1 MTQIYTEIQANIAS
15 RFRNF
20 RKTVGDNLALI
31 VVGIFDSGSFSTHQI
46 ATSLAK
52 ITNKTFHN
60 GENRLSNFLST
71 KTFEV
76 GDKAFR
82 NLINLVFELLAKRG
96 FFDGLTHLPINID
109 FTSHTNKFLI
119 LSASIPFFG
128 RALPI
133 FFTIRNYPKYSNQFS
148 QIKMEQ
154 AFFLRLKHILPKKY
168 RYILV
173 MDRGFGNPR
182 ILKLMHKFD
191 FDFVIRFK
199 ENTKIK
205 LGIEMVELSNLPKNS
220 QKYTNIC
227 LKTDSEQTLQN
238 LIVTFREG
246 ENSNKKSELGWYL
259 ITNLGFEKLQ
269 IIYKNRFQI
278 EKTFQ
283 DEKSSGLDMEKSK
296 ITSYSRFKKLL
307 FCAYL
312 GQNLLLILGEHIH
325 TNVGELKKSLPRL
338 QEVS

>member
-1 MTQIYTEIQANIAS
+1 MTQLYTEIQANIAS

-20 RKTVGDNLALI
+20 RKTAGDNLAL
-31 VVGIFDSGSFSTHQI
+31 VVVSIFDANSFSTHQI

-82 NLINLVFELLAKRG
+82 NLVNLVFELLDKRG
-96 FFDGLTHLPINID
+96 FFEGLTHLPINVD
-109 FTSHTNKFLI
+109 FTSHTDRFLI

-133 FFTIRNYPKYSNQFS
+133 YFSIRNYPKYSDQFS

-182 ILKLMHKFD
+182 ILSLMNKFD
-191 FDFVIRFK
+191 FDYVIRFK
-199 ENTKIK
+199 DNTKIK
-205 LGIEMVELSNLPKNS
+205 LGIEEIEISKLPKNS
-220 QKYTNIC
+220 QKHTKIY
-227 LKTDSEQTLQN
+227 LKTDSDQTPQN
-238 LIVTFREG
+238 LIISFSKDKTL
-246 ENSNKKSELGWYL
+246 KQGWYL
-259 ITNLGFEKLQ
+259 VSNLAFEQLQ
-269 IIYKNRFQI
+269 TIYKNRFQI

-312 GQNLLLILGEHIH
+312 GQNLLLILGEYIH
-325 TNVGELKKSLPRL
+325 TNVGELKKSLSRF
-338 QEVS
+338 QEIP